1 MRYRTGAG
9 VYVIAEIGINHNGDL
24 DEAKRLV
31 RAAVDAGADGIKI
44 QVRHLES
51 IYTKTVFDDPLKAE
65 QGTQYLLSELRK
77 AHFTFLQVEELFAF
91 AKPIDRDFFATPFDI
106 TSARFLN
113 DIGMELFKIGSPD
126 MTNLPLLDAVAG
138 FGKPFI
144 ISTGMSEER
153 EIDRVVAFLNERKAD
168 FALLHCN
175 STYPAPYSAINLR
188 FIPAMKE
195 RWKVATGYSGHE
207 QGYAPTL
214 AAVALGAEIIE
225 RHLTMD
231 TAQSGPDH
239 RASLVPEEFAAMVA
253 RVREIE
259 LALGEPRR
267 VFNQGERSNRLSL
280 AKSLVAA
287 HDLAAGT
294 VLQSADIV
302 AKTPAKGISPL
313 ELEWVVGSKLARDVK
328 TDEYFF
334 PEQFESVTPAVASV
348 HIPKKWGIVGRLN
361 DFRDFLDLKPDLVEI
376 HLTWRDL
383 FDRRRVEDTF
393 EQDLVV
399 HAPEYYRD
407 RLIDFSSPDAE
418 VTEYSLEMLQRTI
431 GLAREIAP
439 RFKGARDPR
448 GPRIVVHPG
457 GHFAEPTDSDKTEQ
471 YRLLMKHLKELDSEG
486 VRLLVENMPP
496 RPWYFGGR
504 WYNTI
509 FMDGREIAQFA
520 KEMGWGVCFDTSH
533 AGLYANLAGISLADC
548 TRAVLDH
555 IAYLHISDYRGV
567 TEEGLQLGEGEI
579 DLVQFFAM
587 VSKIDNGFIPE
598 IWQGHLDHG
607 RGFRQ
612 ALKSVESVLG
622 KVSGPSCSDP
632 NCCDEHCTDPAHLAP
647 PRHYHTV

>member
-1 MRYRTGAG
+1 
-9 VYVIAEIGINHNGDL
+9 
-24 DEAKRLV
+24 
-31 RAAVDAGADGIKI
+31 
-44 QVRHLES
+44 
-51 IYTKTVFDDPLKAE
+51 
-65 QGTQYLLSELRK
+65 
-77 AHFTFLQVEELFAF
+77 
-91 AKPIDRDFFATPFDI
+91 
-106 TSARFLN
+106 
-113 DIGMELFKIGSPD
+113 
-126 MTNLPLLDAVAG
+126 
-138 FGKPFI
+138 
-144 ISTGMSEER
+144 
-153 EIDRVVAFLNERKAD
+153 
-168 FALLHCN
+168 
-175 STYPAPYSAINLR
+175 
-188 FIPAMKE
+188 
-195 RWKVATGYSGHE
+195 
-207 QGYAPTL
+207 
-214 AAVALGAEIIE
+214 
-225 RHLTMD
+225 
-231 TAQSGPDH
+231 
-239 RASLVPEEFAAMVA
+239 
-253 RVREIE
+253 
-259 LALGEPRR
+259 
-267 VFNQGERSNRLSL
+267 
-280 AKSLVAA
+280 
-287 HDLAAGT
+287 

-313 ELEWVVGSKLARDVK
+313 ELEWVVGSKLVRNVK

-334 PEQFESVTPAVASV
+334 PEQFESVTSTVVSV
-348 HIPKKWGIVGRLN
+348 NIPKKWGIVGRLN

-383 FDRRRVEDTF
+383 FDRRRVEDSF

-399 HAPEYYRD
+399 HAPEYFQD
-407 RLIDFSSPDAE
+407 RLIDFSSPDAK

-431 GLAREIAP
+431 NLAREIAP

-448 GPRIVVHPG
+448 GPRVVVHPG

-471 YRLLMKHLKELDSEG
+471 YRLLMKHLMELDAEG

-579 DLVQFFAM
+579 DLAQFFAM

-612 ALKSVESVLG
+612 ALKSVETVLG

-632 NCCDEHCTDPAHLAP
+632 NCRDKHCTDPAHLVP
-647 PRHYHTV
+647 SPHHHTV